1 MREYKEGKKQ
11 PLTIRLRDPSGN
23 ANIKNP
29 YAPKQD
35 KNLQVTNIPRT
46 MDELISM
53 GYSIE
58 NAKEEIKQIEEKN
71 IGNKMNFTKPF
82 EES

>member
-1 MREYKEGKKQ
+1 M
-11 PLTIRLRDPSGN
+11 RDPSGN
-23 ANIKNP
+23 SIIKNP

-35 KNLQVTNIPRT
+35 KNLQITSIPRT
-46 MDELISM
+46 VEELADM

-58 NAKEEIKQIEEKN
+58 NAKEQCKQTEESKL
-71 IGNKMNFTKPF
+71 GNKLNFTKPF